1 MLYIPAKDVTMRNGR
16 NRTRGA
22 SFAHARRRRGIDM
35 DTQAGGLMDI
45 SKRPWAP
52 LAVDYGIYSP
62 LMAGSIDG
70 TDDRP
75 HDRAVERAMMSSCEL
90 LLSSDSLI
98 VETLCRQVQ

>member
-1 MLYIPAKDVTMRNGR
+1 
-16 NRTRGA
+16 
-22 SFAHARRRRGIDM
+22 M
-35 DTQAGGLMDI
+35 DRD

-52 LAVDYGIYSP
+52 LSVDYGMYSP

-90 LLSSDSLI
+90 VLS
-98 VETLCRQVQ
+98 V